1 MEGIERVL
9 LKMLPNQE
17 GRNKYFIFSMQSK
30 WEQICGAN
38 VAKHSKP
45 VRLERKVLY
54 INTDS
59 SVWANH
65 LLMMKQQFIN
75 NINRVMTNDPVNDI
89 KFFTGSIENFL
100 QLPKEEKEVKLN
112 FKPLTESEKIF
123 IRQALVNINNQ
134 ELQKKLAHFRKVCL
148 QRKKALLIENND
160 MKCKYCGAA
169 LIEKN
174 DLCRVCQRY
183 EKEKLRTEIV
193 SILTS
198 EPWLNYNDCQKYVK
212 CDKMLFDSVKN
223 SLKQYYY
230 AKVYNNQSD
239 IREEMTAVMLKTGM
253 QPDKISEQLAQ
264 NIIKGLRRK
273 Y

>member
-17 GRNKYFIFSMQSK
+17 GRNKYFIFAMQNK
-30 WEQICGAN
+30 WEQICGPS
-38 VAKHSKP
+38 VARHSKP

-75 NINRVMTNDPVNDI
+75 NINRVMINDPVKDI
-89 KFFTGSIENFL
+89 KFFTGSIENL
-100 QLPKEEKEVKLN
+100 LHLPKEEQEVKLN
-112 FKPLTESEKIF
+112 FAPLTDAEKTSIS
-123 IRQALVNINNQ
+123 QALVNVQDQ

-160 MKCKYCGAA
+160 LKCKCCGAA
-169 LIEKN
+169 VTEKN

-183 EKEKLRTEIV
+183 EKEKLRTAIV

-198 EPWLNYNDCQKYVK
+198 EPWLNYSDCQKYVK

-223 SLKQYYY
+223 ALKQYYY
-230 AKVYNNQSD
+230 AKVYNSQAD

-253 QPDKISEQLAQ
+253 HPDKISEQLAQ

-273 Y
+273 

>member
-75 NINRVMTNDPVNDI
+75 NINRVMTNDPVKDI
-89 KFFTGSIENFL
+89 KFSQAL
-100 QLPKEEKEVKLN
+100 L
-112 FKPLTESEKIF
+112 KIF
-123 IRQALVNINNQ
+123 CS
-134 ELQKKLAHFRKVCL
+134 FRKKN
-148 QRKKALLIENND
+148 RK
-160 MKCKYCGAA
+160 
-169 LIEKN
+169 
-174 DLCRVCQRY
+174 
-183 EKEKLRTEIV
+183 
-193 SILTS
+193 
-198 EPWLNYNDCQKYVK
+198 
-212 CDKMLFDSVKN
+212 
-223 SLKQYYY
+223 
-230 AKVYNNQSD
+230 
-239 IREEMTAVMLKTGM
+239 
-253 QPDKISEQLAQ
+253 
-264 NIIKGLRRK
+264 
-273 Y
+273 

>member
-54 INTDS
+54 INT
-59 SVWANH
+59 
-65 LLMMKQQFIN
+65 
-75 NINRVMTNDPVNDI
+75 VMTNDPVKDI

-100 QLPKEEKEVKLN
+100 QLPKEEQEVKLN

>member
-1 MEGIERVL
+1 MEGIEKVL
-9 LKMLPNQE
+9 LKMLPKQE
-17 GRNKYFIFSMQSK
+17 GRNKYFIFAMQNK

-75 NINRVMTNDPVNDI
+75 NINRVMANDPVKDI
-89 KFFTGSIENFL
+89 KFFTGSIEKFL
-100 QLPKEEKEVKLN
+100 QLPQEEQDNKLD
-112 FKPLTESEKIF
+112 FVPLTESEKTSIS
-123 IRQALVNINNQ
+123 QALINIHDQ

-148 QRKKALLIENND
+148 QRKKALLTENND
-160 MKCKYCGAA
+160 KQCSCCGAPV
-169 LIEKN
+169 IEKS

-183 EKEKLRTEIV
+183 EKEKLRTAIAN
-193 SILTS
+193 ILTS
-198 EPWLNYNDCQKYVK
+198 EPWLSYSDCQKYVK
-212 CDKMLFDSVKN
+212 CDKLLFDSVKN
-223 SLKQYYY
+223 YLKQYYY
-230 AKVYNNQSD
+230 AKVYNNQANVK
-239 IREEMTAVMLKTGM
+239 EEMTAVMLKTGM

-273 Y
+273 

>member
-1 MEGIERVL
+1 MEGIEKVL

-17 GRNKYFIFSMQSK
+17 GRNKYFIFSMQNK

-54 INTDS
+54 VNTDS

-75 NINRVMTNDPVNDI
+75 NINQALANNPVKDI
-89 KFFTGSIENFL
+89 KFFTGSIEKFL
-100 QLPKEEKEVKLN
+100 HLKKEDQDLKLKFLPLSE
-112 FKPLTESEKIF
+112 TEKIS
-123 IRQALVNINNQ
+123 IGQAVGKIKNE
-134 ELQKKLAHFRKVCL
+134 ELQKKLAHFRKTCL
-148 QRKKALLIENND
+148 QRKKALLNENGNKVC
-160 MKCKYCGAA
+160 KCCGIA
-169 LIEKN
+169 ISETG

-183 EKEKLRTEIV
+183 EKEQLRSEIV
-193 SILTS
+193 AVLAA
-198 EPWLNYNDCQKYVK
+198 EPWLNYSDCQKYVK

-230 AKVYNNQSD
+230 AKVFNSQATKK
-239 IREEMTAVMLKTGM
+239 EEMTAVMIKTGM
-253 QPDKISEQLAQ
+253 HPEKISEQLAQ

-273 Y
+273 

>member
-75 NINRVMTNDPVNDI
+75 NINRVMTNDPVKDI

-100 QLPKEEKEVKLN
+100 QLPKEE
-112 FKPLTESEKIF
+112 
-123 IRQALVNINNQ
+123 QALVNINNQ

>member
-1 MEGIERVL
+1 
-9 LKMLPNQE
+9 MLIS
-17 GRNKYFIFSMQSK
+17 G
-30 WEQICGAN
+30 
-38 VAKHSKP
+38 
-45 VRLERKVLY
+45 
-54 INTDS
+54 
-59 SVWANH
+59 
-65 LLMMKQQFIN
+65 
-75 NINRVMTNDPVNDI
+75 
-89 KFFTGSIENFL
+89 KFVC
-100 QLPKEEKEVKLN
+100 KE
-112 FKPLTESEKIF
+112 
-123 IRQALVNINNQ
+123 
-134 ELQKKLAHFRKVCL
+134 
-148 QRKKALLIENND
+148 KKALLIENND

>member
-75 NINRVMTNDPVNDI
+75 NINRVMTNDPVKDI
-89 KFFTGSIENFL
+89 KFFTGSIENFC
-100 QLPKEEKEVKLN
+100 
-112 FKPLTESEKIF
+112 S
-123 IRQALVNINNQ
+123 
-134 ELQKKLAHFRKVCL
+134 FRKRN
-148 QRKKALLIENND
+148 RK
-160 MKCKYCGAA
+160 
-169 LIEKN
+169 
-174 DLCRVCQRY
+174 
-183 EKEKLRTEIV
+183 
-193 SILTS
+193 
-198 EPWLNYNDCQKYVK
+198 
-212 CDKMLFDSVKN
+212 
-223 SLKQYYY
+223 
-230 AKVYNNQSD
+230 
-239 IREEMTAVMLKTGM
+239 
-253 QPDKISEQLAQ
+253 
-264 NIIKGLRRK
+264 
-273 Y
+273 

>member
-59 SVWANH
+59 SVWASH

-75 NINRVMTNDPVNDI
+75 NINRVMTNDPVKDI

-100 QLPKEEKEVKLN
+100 QLPKEEQEVKLN

-183 EKEKLRTEIV
+183 EKEKLRTAGPGRERRAAADGRRALADGGLQLHRPRAQPAV
-193 SILTS
+193 SCGHPPVPRAS
-198 EPWLNYNDCQKYVK
+198 AKY
-212 CDKMLFDSVKN
+212 
-223 SLKQYYY
+223 
-230 AKVYNNQSD
+230 A
-239 IREEMTAVMLKTGM
+239 AH
-253 QPDKISEQLAQ
+253 
-264 NIIKGLRRK
+264 RRV
-273 Y
+273 